1 MGTAEVLREI
11 DKSIPHIFASSEEM
25 AIYTEGFLHAQ
36 ERLWQMERLR
46 RMTAGRLSELIGE
59 RAIGVDRFFRTI
71 GIRRSA
77 LEAWKASTTI

>member
-1 MGTAEVLREI
+1 
-11 DKSIPHIFASSEEM
+11 
-25 AIYTEGFLHAQ
+25 
-36 ERLWQMERLR
+36 
-46 RMTAGRLSELIGE
+46 MTAGRLSELIGE